1 MGRCY
6 VKLAIYLTLLPG
18 QWRREVNGRHY
29 KRPSDI
35 MCLYKWGDGVVRKNA
50 TLLQIQLTPVMG
62 IDCAGRD
69 QCYLDMRHGHFV
81 ELTSAS
87 PTLKSMWGGF
97 LLKVEETRMY
107 GCENVG
113 VGSV

>member
-1 MGRCY
+1 M
-6 VKLAIYLTLLPG
+6 
-18 QWRREVNGRHY
+18 
-29 KRPSDI
+29 
-35 MCLYKWGDGVVRKNA
+35 VRKNA

-62 IDCAGRD
+62 IDCTRRE

-97 LLKVEETRMY
+97 LLKVVEGVNEVVEVVVRM
-107 GCENVG
+107 
-113 VGSV
+113 